1 MIHIKR
7 MDCVWSTWSRSGCFY
22 ASLAV
27 PKHPSSFK
35 LDEAVPK
42 LKKLFGLQY
51 FKSEA
56 DEFISYA
63 AMINKH
69 CESFQPLKL
78 SSDQFKAL

>member
-7 MDCVWSTWSRSGCFY
+7 MDCAWSTWPRSGCFY

-56 DEFISYA
+56 DEFI
-63 AMINKH
+63 
-69 CESFQPLKL
+69 
-78 SSDQFKAL
+78 